1 MSDDYEPS
9 YARGFLSLALG
20 LSPMFVLFA
29 VSAMFGA
36 NTVTFSGRNVYGAGA
51 LIVCIV
57 LNIIFAAI
65 LAGLQKLGYIFL
77 RIFRKKRDNQKMT
90 GHDQSF

>member
-36 NTVTFSGRNVYGAGA
+36 NTVTFSGWNVYGAGA
-51 LIVCIV
+51 LIVCV
-57 LNIIFAAI
+57 VVNIIFAAI

-77 RIFRKKRDNQKMT
+77 RVFRKNATTKR
-90 GHDQSF
+90 

>member
-20 LSPMFVLFA
+20 LSPMFVLFT

-77 RIFRKKRDNQKMT
+77 RVFRKNATTKR
-90 GHDQSF
+90 